1 MMTFEKVLKAMRKG
15 KKARRKAWGKY
26 AYIKI
31 GITHNIFRQEQET
44 FVTRFNNE
52 INITR
57 MIFENDWEL
66 LDD

>member
-15 KKARRKAWGKY
+15 KKARRKTWGKY

-31 GITHNIFRQEQET
+31 GIIHNIFIQEQET

-66 LDD
+66 LDE

>member
-1 MMTFEKVLKAMRKG
+1 MKFENVLKAMRKG
-15 KKARRKAWGKY
+15 KKARRKIWGRY

-31 GITHNIFRQEQET
+31 GITHDIFRQEQET

-66 LDD
+66 LDE